1 MRYPEIIVEVA
12 HPFRP
17 VVAHLRTENT
27 GGMQSIATLRQQV
40 RALVARLCGKVFRNI
55 ETGHEIIV

>member
-1 MRYPEIIVEVA
+1 
-12 HPFRP
+12 
-17 VVAHLRTENT
+17 
-27 GGMQSIATLRQQV
+27 MQSIATLRQQV